1 MAPSGEDREW
11 EERFRGLMEQA
22 PFSVQVFSADGRTI
36 RVNRAWEELWGV
48 TLAQISDY
56 NILQDRQL
64 EEKGILPFI
73 RKAFEGEASQV
84 PLIEYDPNVT
94 IPDRTRHR
102 DPKRWVSAVAYPL
115 KDAAGRVREVV
126 LVHEDVTARHRAEQ
140 ALHQSEEK
148 FRQMADTIPQLAW
161 MARPDGDIFWY
172 NRRWY
177 EYTGTTPQQME
188 RGGWQRVHD
197 PQVLPTVLERWQE
210 SIASGA
216 PFDMVFPLRGADG
229 VFRPFLTR
237 VNPLRG
243 DDGRILN
250 WFGTNTDI
258 SEQKQSEN
266 ASRFL
271 ADASATLASVVDY
284 QSTLYKVAGLAVPG
298 FADWCAVDMVEP
310 DGSLRRLAVQH
321 ADPAKVKLA
330 VEMARRYPPDPDAPR
345 GAHHV
350 ARTGESELME
360 EIPDEILAQAARDE
374 EHLRLLRA
382 LGLKSYLC
390 VPMKARGRVL
400 GVITFVSSESG
411 RPYTRLDLALAEE
424 LAARAAVAVENS
436 RLYAEL
442 RDADRRKDE
451 FLATLAHE
459 LRNPLAPIRNA
470 LAILKMPVADQG
482 VVERSRAM
490 MERQV
495 QHLVRLVDDLL
506 DVSRVMRGRI
516 ELRKERLD
524 LATVI
529 GLAVETA
536 QPVIQAQGQE
546 LTVTIPPSPIAVEA
560 DPVRL
565 TQVVGNLLTNA
576 AKYTPRKGQIR
587 LAAESDGEW
596 AVIRVSD
603 TGIGLEPEMLAR
615 VFDLFV
621 QVDNSVARSQGGLGI
636 GLTLARS
643 LVEMHGGHI
652 SARSAGV
659 GKGSEFTVRLPLARE
674 RAGDVQAPGV
684 PDSRQGPA
692 VPRRRILVVDDN
704 VDAAETLAML
714 LRLGGHSVEVAHD
727 GVTALGIAQASRPEM
742 AFLDLGMPI
751 MDGYELARRL
761 RADKDLA
768 GIRLVALTGWGQD
781 EDRRRSAE
789 AGFDLHVVKP
799 VEPALLE
806 KVLADP
812 RLR

>member
-1 MAPSGEDREW
+1 MQMDAESREW

-48 TLAQISDY
+48 KLEQIRDY
-56 NILQDRQL
+56 NILRDQQL
-64 EEKGILPFI
+64 EAKGILPFI
-73 RKAFEGEASQV
+73 RKAFEGEAAKI
-84 PLIEYDPNVT
+84 PLIEYDPNET

-115 KDAAGRVREVV
+115 KDGAGNVREVV

-140 ALHQSEEK
+140 ALHYSEEK
-148 FRQMADTIPQLAW
+148 FRQLADTIPQLAW
-161 MARPDGDIFWY
+161 IAGPDGDIFWY

-177 EYTGTTPQQME
+177 EYTGTTPPEMK
-188 RGGWQRVHD
+188 GWGWQSVHD
-197 PQVLPTVLERWQE
+197 PEVLPMVMERWKA

-284 QSTLYKVAGLAVPG
+284 QSTLHMVAGLAVPG

-330 VEMARRYPPDPDAPR
+330 LELAARYPPDPDAPH

-360 EIPDEILAQAARDE
+360 QIPDALLVQGAHDD

-382 LGLKSYLC
+382 LGLKSYVC

-442 RDADRRKDE
+442 RDADRRR
-451 FLATLAHE
+451 TP
-459 LRNPLAPIRNA
+459 RRCR
-470 LAILKMPVADQG
+470 
-482 VVERSRAM
+482 RSRTSSATPD
-490 MERQV
+490 RGDRTARA
-495 QHLVRLVDDLL
+495 VR
-506 DVSRVMRGRI
+506 R
-516 ELRKERLD
+516 
-524 LATVI
+524 
-529 GLAVETA
+529 
-536 QPVIQAQGQE
+536 
-546 LTVTIPPSPIAVEA
+546 PP
-560 DPVRL
+560 
-565 TQVVGNLLTNA
+565 GC
-576 AKYTPRKGQIR
+576 
-587 LAAESDGEW
+587 
-596 AVIRVSD
+596 
-603 TGIGLEPEMLAR
+603 
-615 VFDLFV
+615 
-621 QVDNSVARSQGGLGI
+621 
-636 GLTLARS
+636 
-643 LVEMHGGHI
+643 
-652 SARSAGV
+652 
-659 GKGSEFTVRLPLARE
+659 
-674 RAGDVQAPGV
+674 
-684 PDSRQGPA
+684 
-692 VPRRRILVVDDN
+692 RR
-704 VDAAETLAML
+704 
-714 LRLGGHSVEVAHD
+714 
-727 GVTALGIAQASRPEM
+727 
-742 AFLDLGMPI
+742 
-751 MDGYELARRL
+751 
-761 RADKDLA
+761 
-768 GIRLVALTGWGQD
+768 
-781 EDRRRSAE
+781 
-789 AGFDLHVVKP
+789 
-799 VEPALLE
+799 
-806 KVLADP
+806 
-812 RLR
+812 